1 MSGFTSEG
9 VVKNIGTPIKV
20 AEKLTVQD
28 VVIEIP
34 DKYPQLVLFQ
44 FKNDRTDQLRDVRVG
59 DILRVSWN
67 LRGREYQGRYFTT
80 LEGWKVERSQ
90 SAPQQQSNAPAW

>member
-20 AEKLTVQD
+20 AEKLTGQD

-34 DKYPQLVLFQ
+34 DKYPQWVLFQ